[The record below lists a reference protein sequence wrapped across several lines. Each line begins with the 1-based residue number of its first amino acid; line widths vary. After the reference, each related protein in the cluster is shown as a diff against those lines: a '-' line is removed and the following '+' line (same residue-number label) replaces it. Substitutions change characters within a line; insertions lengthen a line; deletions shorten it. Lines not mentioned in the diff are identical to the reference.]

1 MGAGIPGT
9 GMATLFYVV
18 CAFVMP
24 LRELVLTVQG
34 RSSWARW
41 RLVCR
46 HLLIAL
52 AMASAAVATFR
63 FLPRAVLPPDA
74 TLGGVS
80 SLVVTVV
87 LFFAYLLVANVLA
100 LLVPRRLPPVP
111 QVLDLRD
118 VPDPLLPPAP
128 ALVSIPTRLPPT
140 EVDLERTVDLEPAEG
155 GPARV

>member
-9 GMATLFYVV
+9 GMATLFYVA

-24 LRELVLTVQG
+24 LRELVLTLQG
-34 RSSWARW
+34 RSSWSRW

-52 AMASAAVATFR
+52 AMASSAVATFW

-80 SLVVTVV
+80 SLVVTIV
-87 LFFAYLLVANVLA
+87 LFFTYLLLANALA

-111 QVLDLRD
+111 EVIDLRD
-118 VPDPLLPPAP
+118 APEPLLPAAS
-128 ALVSIPTRLPPT
+128 ALARIPTQLRPT
-140 EVDLERTVDLEPAEG
+140 EPDLDPTEG
-155 GPARV
+155 GEARV